1 MMTKE
6 QFETLQTQTLESGQV
21 LVEIEPN
28 VWVDY
33 ETYKPK
39 PVEVVE
45 VVEGGE

>member
-1 MMTKE
+1 MDFE
-6 QFETLQTQTLESGQV
+6 QLPTRTLESGQV

-39 PVEVVE
+39 PQPQEE
-45 VVEGGE
+45 QQTQG

>member
-1 MMTKE
+1 MTIDE
-6 QFETLQTQTLESGQV
+6 FNLLQTQTLETGQV

-39 PVEVVE
+39 PSAEVVDN
-45 VVEGGE
+45 GE